1 LWFVV
6 GGDGAIAQVATKL
19 VGTDVPLGVIP
30 SGTGNL
36 FAGNYGIPIDA
47 KAALATI
54 QEGARRPIDVGMA
67 EVGGKS
73 RAFAIACG
81 IGFDAHVMDA
91 TSRTEKVRFGK
102 VAYLVHA
109 LRQTAALKNVQ
120 HTVTLDGAE
129 TTIGAA
135 QVFIANAGRMLPML
149 EPKPPVVPDDGLLD
163 VIVVTAG
170 GPVQALAAAWEATR
184 QDELGETDSGRV
196 FRARARSIEVRTRKP
211 RLGRARRERGGRDA
225 CPRVGRPGRP
235 VRAGAAMSVPD
246 VAAPRQATGRAA
258 PLKASRDR
266 VDLVLDVLAV
276 AGLVGFVILAV
287 VLYAQITPFFDPPI
301 RDALLQYRGW
311 HDLWNDISEA
321 ANFPMIGIAVAIVG
335 YLWWR
340 HRRREAVLVG
350 VTSVLSPPVARPSR
364 SLSIGPGHPRART
377 VVPGVIYSFPSGHE
391 LEAVCILGIVALL
404 VWRSR
409 APRPVAVAV
418 AILVAVFCAWV
429 AVARI
434 AIDAHWP
441 SDVLAGSWAGSPCLP
456 WSSG

>member
-1 LWFVV
+1 
-6 GGDGAIAQVATKL
+6 
-19 VGTDVPLGVIP
+19 
-30 SGTGNL
+30 
-36 FAGNYGIPIDA
+36 
-47 KAALATI
+47 
-54 QEGARRPIDVGMA
+54 
-67 EVGGKS
+67 
-73 RAFAIACG
+73 
-81 IGFDAHVMDA
+81 
-91 TSRTEKVRFGK
+91 
-102 VAYLVHA
+102 
-109 LRQTAALKNVQ
+109 
-120 HTVTLDGAE
+120 
-129 TTIGAA
+129 
-135 QVFIANAGRMLPML
+135 
-149 EPKPPVVPDDGLLD
+149 
-163 VIVVTAG
+163 
-170 GPVQALAAAWEATR
+170 
-184 QDELGETDSGRV
+184 
-196 FRARARSIEVRTRKP
+196 
-211 RLGRARRERGGRDA
+211 
-225 CPRVGRPGRP
+225 
-235 VRAGAAMSVPD
+235 MSQPD

-287 VLYAQITPFFDPPI
+287 ILYAQITPFFDPPI

-350 VTSVLSPPVARPSR
+350 VTLGLVTAGSEAVKELVHRPRPPESQ
-364 SLSIGPGHPRART
+364 T

-441 SDVLAGSWAGSPCLP
+441 SDVLAGFLGGIAVLAMVIRLTRHEHRGDEPPEAAGRGVL
-456 WSSG
+456 GDA